1 MKIIKNILITLFLI
15 AIPLT
20 VYYFRADI
28 LKFIKQEK
36 LNNLTITIT
45 NNSYAR
51 NYSYHYVSLTDDFIS
66 KSKEQT
72 INIIYTIINS
82 GIDEFTFYCDTSYS
96 KCVDDFKDI
105 LDDNNIISNINNF
118 VHPYNSF
125 SLLTSSIKDDEITIL
140 PVKKYNE
147 DDIISLN
154 NKIDE
159 IISSNINNN
168 MSTKTKIEIIHD
180 YIINNSKYVNDS
192 NTKNGKAT
200 DILLRGV
207 GICSS
212 YTDAMALF
220 LNRFGINN
228 YKIASTNHIWNLVY
242 INNEWL
248 HLDLTFD
255 DPVTT
260 DGSNMLLKDMFLINT
275 LKLESINDENH
286 KFDYNVYFEAK

>member
-51 NYSYHYVSLTDDFIS
+51 NYNYHYVSLTDDFIS

-140 PVKKYNE
+140 PF
-147 DDIISLN
+147 S
-154 NKIDE
+154 
-159 IISSNINNN
+159 
-168 MSTKTKIEIIHD
+168 
-180 YIINNSKYVNDS
+180 
-192 NTKNGKAT
+192 
-200 DILLRGV
+200 
-207 GICSS
+207 
-212 YTDAMALF
+212 F
-220 LNRFGINN
+220 
-228 YKIASTNHIWNLVY
+228 
-242 INNEWL
+242 
-248 HLDLTFD
+248 
-255 DPVTT
+255 
-260 DGSNMLLKDMFLINT
+260 
-275 LKLESINDENH
+275 KLYEL
-286 KFDYNVYFEAK
+286 